1 MKNPITSETKYI
13 LFVDGVC
20 KLCNKFINFTYNRD
34 LNKKIVYSSLQGIKY
49 NELKNKNLVPKNS
62 IEFIVIFDVQKNNY
76 YIKSEAVRKILFHLP
91 RYRLLS
97 YLFHVVP
104 LFVRDFIYTVIAKKR
119 YSIFG
124 KTNMCQFE
132 DEIEQERLI
141 K

>member
-1 MKNPITSETKYI
+1 MKNPISSETKYI

-20 KLCNKFINFTYNRD
+20 KLCNKFINFTYKRD

-49 NELKNKNLVPKNS
+49 NELKNKDLVPKNS

-91 RYRLLS
+91 KYRLLS
-97 YLFHVVP
+97 YLFLVVP
-104 LFVRDFIYTVIAKKR
+104 LFLRDIIYTAIANKR

-124 KTNMCQFE
+124 KTIMCQFE
-132 DEIEQERLI
+132 DEIERERLI